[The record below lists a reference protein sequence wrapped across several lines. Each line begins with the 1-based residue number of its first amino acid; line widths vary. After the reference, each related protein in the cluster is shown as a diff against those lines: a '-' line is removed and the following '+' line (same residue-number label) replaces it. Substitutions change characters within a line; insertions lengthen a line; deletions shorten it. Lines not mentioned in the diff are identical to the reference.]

1 MFLFFLRLFLL
12 ICANYCIILYISS
25 LARGCSILNRS
36 SGWYIISPDVPVLYP
51 FEARQTFTFFFS
63 LPLQPV
69 KAACTIYKYSFISPS
84 SLDLFFYFFK
94 YIYPYTLIPTYTCE
108 TMVLYDEID
117 LEDMS
122 FDSESNTF
130 FYPCPCG
137 DQFQVSVDKLM
148 DDSADM
154 HIAACPN
161 CGLEVSVRFEPVS
174 NSFCIRQLEGGPIKF
189 LVILISFFIIYR
201 TIYTNLPVD
210 SRKLSRFLRRF
221 TSRPFPIASLSR
233 SESPYLA

>member
-1 MFLFFLRLFLL
+1 MFQYYIFLKPGQHSRFSFHYPCNLWRQLVQYISIVSFLRQVLILF
-12 ICANYCIILYISS
+12 
-25 LARGCSILNRS
+25 
-36 SGWYIISPDVPVLYP
+36 
-51 FEARQTFTFFFS
+51 
-63 LPLQPV
+63 
-69 KAACTIYKYSFISPS
+69 
-84 SLDLFFYFFK
+84 FFYFFK
-94 YIYPYTLIPTYTCE
+94 YIYPYTLIPTYTYE

-148 DDSADM
+148 DGSADM

>member
-1 MFLFFLRLFLL
+1 MRQLLYYFIHKQPRARLFNTQQVVGLVYNLTRCSSTISFWNQANIHVFSFQYPCNLWRQLVQYISIASFLRQVLILF
-12 ICANYCIILYISS
+12 
-25 LARGCSILNRS
+25 
-36 SGWYIISPDVPVLYP
+36 
-51 FEARQTFTFFFS
+51 
-63 LPLQPV
+63 
-69 KAACTIYKYSFISPS
+69 
-84 SLDLFFYFFK
+84 FFYFFK
-94 YIYPYTLIPTYTCE
+94 YIYPYTLIPTYTYK

-174 NSFCIRQLEGGPIKF
+174 NSFFIRQLEGGPIKF